1 MKQWQLYWA
10 SLQQREQQLL
20 TMAAVVCGLA
30 AFYWLVWQPLHQSR
44 QSQQL
49 AVQTA
54 QQQLVW
60 LQTQLPKLSQTGTAV
75 RSSSSLTEVISQSAR
90 EFNIQVSRM
99 QPQNEQLQLSLEDVP
114 FEPLLSWLHQ
124 LQYQHGLRLVQF
136 EVAAAD
142 VPGTVRVRRL
152 VIE

>member
-10 SLQQREQQLL
+10 SLQPREQQLL
-20 TMAAVVCGLA
+20 SMAAVVLA
-30 AFYWLVWQPLHQSR
+30 IGAFYWLVWQPLHQSR

-49 AVQTA
+49 AVQA
-54 QQQLVW
+54 SQQQLLW
-60 LQTQLPKLSQTGTAV
+60 LQAQLPKLSQSSGVA
-75 RSSSSLTEVISQSAR
+75 RSSSSLTEVVSQSSR

-142 VPGTVRVRRL
+142 APGVVRVRRL

>member
-20 TMAAVVCGLA
+20 TMAAVVLA
-30 AFYWLVWQPLHQSR
+30 IGAFYWLVWQPLHQSR

-60 LQTQLPKLSQTGTAV
+60 LQAQLPKLSQASTTV
-75 RSSSSLTEVISQSAR
+75 RSNSSLTEVISQSSR

>member
-20 TMAAVVCGLA
+20 SMAAMVLA
-30 AFYWLVWQPLHQSR
+30 IGAFYWLVWQPLHQSR

-60 LQTQLPKLSQTGTAV
+60 LQTQLPKLSQAGTAV
-75 RSSSSLTEVISQSAR
+75 RSNSSLTEVISQSSR

>member
-20 TMAAVVCGLA
+20 SMAAMVLA
-30 AFYWLVWQPLHQSR
+30 IGAFYWLVWQPLHQSR

-60 LQTQLPKLSQTGTAV
+60 LQTQLPKLNQASTTV
-75 RSSSSLTEVISQSAR
+75 RSNSSLTEVISQSSR

>member
-20 TMAAVVCGLA
+20 SMAAVVFAIG

-44 QSQQL
+44 QNQQL

-60 LQTQLPKLSQTGTAV
+60 LQTQLPKLSQASTTV

>member
-20 TMAAVVCGLA
+20 TIAAVVLSIG

-44 QSQQL
+44 QNQQL

-60 LQTQLPKLSQTGTAV
+60 LQAQLPKLSQTNTAV
-75 RSSSSLTEVISQSAR
+75 RANNSLTEVISQSSR

-99 QPQNEQLQLSLEDVP
+99 QPQNDQLQLSLEDVP

-136 EVAAAD
+136 EVAASD

-152 VIE
+152 VVE